1 MLGNKSRDIFRNTM
15 YKWKGLEIHAEGEGI
30 SPSLS
35 RQVNL
40 LGTLL
45 GHSVRT
51 QAGEQIYEKIEQ
63 YRLRLKEAYLQND
76 AALRLEVLEEM
87 KSLNETELDW
97 LLRAFKAF
105 FHLANKAEQEEIT
118 RINRERDAQ
127 ETADAP
133 RADSIQEAVWH
144 LKNEKFTF
152 EDVQALIHALDIQ
165 PTLTAHPTEA
175 RRRSVLYIQQ
185 RITEYL
191 RALNRVDLTP
201 AERDETIEAT
211 YNQIALLLNTDD
223 VRSAEITVKDEIR
236 NGLYFF
242 ITSIWDVIPDII
254 KDIRRAGELYY
265 ERPFEVNAPIRYR
278 SWIGG
283 DRDGNPK
290 VTHDV
295 TRFAIIEQ
303 RETAIELFRTG
314 LQDLRRELS
323 ISDRQVEVPSGFREQ
338 VLKEVDRYALPGD
351 VRDLYR
357 HELYRLKVN
366 CMLEKLEYA
375 RLSTHENLL
384 KAPENLYTTRA
395 FIDDLLSI
403 DTALRQTGFAEV
415 AENGMLQRLLS
426 QARTFGFS
434 LTALDIRQH
443 SRVYG
448 ETVEELLR
456 HAGVNRAYSNLR
468 EEQKIDL
475 LMGELSNPR
484 PLIPVMAPISDES
497 RELLLTLNL
506 VRKALH
512 SDPASIGSLIV
523 SMTHHVSH
531 VLELLLLCK
540 ETGLWEYNEGNIR
553 SMVDVVPLFE
563 TIDDLERSGKL
574 MEALYTNPIYEMQLK
589 ARGYFQE
596 IMLGY
601 SDSNKDGG
609 YWMAN
614 WALHKAQK
622 ELAQVSLKHDVDL
635 RLFHGRGGTVGRGG
649 GRANQAVTA
658 LPPECHNGRIRF
670 TEQGEVISFRYA
682 SKPIAQRHLEQ
693 VVNAMMKSTGRFR
706 KGLHQ
711 QSVPPDETYS
721 DLMEAIST
729 ASMQSY
735 RTLIDDP
742 AFWSWYIQTT
752 PIAHISHLPIASRP
766 ISRKSSDEVDFE
778 GLRAIP
784 WVFAWTQPR
793 YNVPGW
799 YGVGSGLAQAIKDPK
814 ALKVLQKLYK
824 EWNFFTAIL
833 NNAQREMARANLVVS
848 RLYSN
853 DPENDFY
860 ERIHAEYQIAEQAI
874 LQVTG
879 QEELLAQNP
888 VIQKSIRLRNPYT
901 DVLNLLQVEMMQR
914 YKQADAD
921 QKKVLRSLLFSSIN
935 GIAAA
940 MQSTG

>member
-1 MLGNKSRDIFRNTM
+1 M
-15 YKWKGLEIHAEGEGI
+15 YKWNGLEIQAEGEGI

-51 QAGEQIYEKIEQ
+51 QAGEPIYEKIEH
-63 YRLRLKEAYLQND
+63 YRLKLKQAYASDNAD
-76 AALRLEVLEEM
+76 LRHQVLLEM
-87 KSLNETELDW
+87 KELNAHELDW

-118 RINRERDAQ
+118 RINRERDAE
-127 ETADAP
+127 ETPESP
-133 RADSIQEAVWH
+133 RADSIQESVWF
-144 LKNEKFTF
+144 LKSQDFTF
-152 EDVQALIHALDIQ
+152 EEVQELIDTLDIQ

-191 RALNRVDLTP
+191 RTLNRVDLTP
-201 AERDETIEAT
+201 AEREETIDAT

-223 VRSAEITVKDEIR
+223 VRSSEITVRDEVR

-254 KDIRRAGELYY
+254 KDIRKAGDVYY
-265 ERPFEVNAPIRYR
+265 GKPFTVRAPIRYR

-295 TRFAIIEQ
+295 TRFAITEQ
-303 RETAIELFRTG
+303 RETAITLFQKG
-314 LQDLRRELS
+314 LNELRRELS
-323 ISDRQVEVPSGFREQ
+323 ISDRQVAVPEEFRAQTMREVEAYGIEQ
-338 VLKEVDRYALPGD
+338 DVL
-351 VRDLYR
+351 DLYK
-357 HELYRLKVN
+357 HEIYRLKVN
-366 CMLEKLEYA
+366 CILEKIELA
-375 RLSTHENLL
+375 RLTTHENQLRSHD
-384 KAPENLYTTRA
+384 NLYTTEA
-395 FIDDLLSI
+395 FIDDLTRI
-403 DTALRQTGFAEV
+403 DEALRKTGFAEI
-415 AENGMLQRLLS
+415 AENGVLQRLLS

-443 SRVYG
+443 SKVYG

-456 HAGVNRAYSNLR
+456 HAGVCRAYLNLR

-475 LMGELSNPR
+475 LMSELSNPR
-484 PLIPVMAPISDES
+484 PLIPIMAPISDES
-497 RELLLTLNL
+497 RELLNTLNL
-506 VRKALH
+506 VRKALQ
-512 SDPASIGSLIV
+512 SDKKSIGSLII

-531 VLELLLLCK
+531 LLELLLLCK

-563 TIDDLERSGKL
+563 TIDDLERSGEL
-574 MEALYTNPIYEMQLK
+574 MEQLYTNPIYEMQLK

-614 WALHKAQK
+614 WALHKGQK
-622 ELAQVSLKHDVDL
+622 NLAQVSLKHNVDL

-693 VVNAMMKSTGRFR
+693 VVNAMMKSTGKFR
-706 KGLHQ
+706 KGTHLKTT
-711 QSVPPDETYS
+711 PPDETYAG
-721 DLMEAIST
+721 LMEQISA
-729 ASMQSY
+729 ASMKSY
-735 RTLIDDP
+735 RKLIDDE
-742 AFWSWYIQTT
+742 AFWQWYIKTT

-799 YGVGSGLAQAIKDPK
+799 YGVGSGLAEVIKDPK
-814 ALKVLQKLYK
+814 AKKALQKLYK
-824 EWNFFTAIL
+824 EWSFFIAIV

-848 RLYSN
+848 KMYSKDGDN
-853 DPENDFY
+853 VFH
-860 ERIHAEYQIAEQAI
+860 ERITEEFQAAKHAI

-879 QEELLAQNP
+879 QDELLAVNP

-914 YKQADAD
+914 WERADD
-921 QKKVLRSLLFSSIN
+921 EERKMLRSLLFSSIN

>member
-1 MLGNKSRDIFRNTM
+1 M
-15 YKWKGLEIHAEGEGI
+15 YKWNGLEIQAEGEGI
-30 SPSLS
+30 SPTLS
-35 RQVNL
+35 RQINL

-45 GHSVRT
+45 GHAVRT
-51 QAGEQIYEKIEQ
+51 QAGDDIYQQIEYFRKE
-63 YRLRLKEAYLQND
+63 LKQAYQTDNL
-76 AALRLEVLEEM
+76 AERERVLE
-87 KSLNETELDW
+87 SIAGLSHHELDW
-97 LLRAFKAF
+97 LLRSFKAF

-118 RINRERDAQ
+118 RINRERDAA
-127 ETADAP
+127 ETPDAP
-133 RADSIQEAVWH
+133 RADSIQEAVGF
-144 LKNEKFTF
+144 LKKNKFTF
-152 EDVQALIHALDIQ
+152 EEVQQVLDSLDIQ

-185 RITEYL
+185 RITEHL
-191 RALNRVDLTP
+191 RTLNRQDITP
-201 AERDETIEAT
+201 AERESVIDAT

-223 VRSAEITVKDEIR
+223 VRSSEITVQDEVR

-242 ITSIWDVIPDII
+242 ITSIWDVIPDILR
-254 KDIRRAGELYY
+254 DIQKAGEVYY
-265 ERPFEVNAPIRYR
+265 DKPFTLKAPLKYR

-295 TRFAIIEQ
+295 TRFALVEQ
-303 RETAIELFRTG
+303 RETAVKLFKKGLEELR
-314 LQDLRRELS
+314 QELS
-323 ISDRQVEVPSGFREQ
+323 ISDRQVAVPDGFVKQ
-338 VLKEVDRYALPGD
+338 VNQD
-351 VRDLYR
+351 VAACKPDAASIDLYK
-357 HELYRLKVN
+357 HEPFRMKVT
-366 CMLEKLEYA
+366 CMLIKLERA
-375 RLSTHENLL
+375 RLHSHNNQPRSGEAIYSTDH
-384 KAPENLYTTRA
+384 
-395 FIDDLLSI
+395 FMDDLQAI
-403 DTALRQTGFAEV
+403 DKALRASGFAEI
-415 AENGMLQRLLS
+415 ARNGVLHRLIS
-426 QARTFGFS
+426 QASTFGFS

-443 SRVYG
+443 SKVYG

-456 HAGVNRAYSNLR
+456 HAGVTRNYGQLR

-475 LMGELSNPR
+475 LMTELSNPR
-484 PLIPVMAPISDES
+484 PLIPVLAPISDES
-497 RELLLTLNL
+497 RELLNTLNL
-506 VRKALH
+506 VRKALQT
-512 SDPASIGSLIV
+512 DPNSVGSLII

-531 VLELLLLCK
+531 LLEVLLLCK
-540 ETGLWEYNEGNIR
+540 ETALWRYNEGNIR

-563 TIDDLERSGKL
+563 TIDDLQRAGAL
-574 MEALYTNPIYEMQLK
+574 MEKLYTNPIYEMQLK

-622 ELAQVSLKHDVDL
+622 QLAQVSLKHKIDL

-693 VVNAMMKSTGRFR
+693 VVNAMIKSTGAFKKQESNRA
-706 KGLHQ
+706 
-711 QSVPPDETYS
+711 PAPDDTYYE
-721 DLMEAIST
+721 LMEELSDR
-729 ASMQSY
+729 SMKAY
-735 RTLIDDP
+735 RELIDHP
-742 AFWSWYIQTT
+742 NFWSWYIKTT

-799 YGVGSGLAQAIKDPK
+799 YGVGTALAELAKDTK
-814 ALKVLQKLYK
+814 AKKVMRKLYQD
-824 EWNFFTAIL
+824 WSFFTAVV
-833 NNAQREMARANLVVS
+833 NNAQREMARANLPVS
-848 RLYSN
+848 KMYTHGEA
-853 DPENDFY
+853 DPF
-860 ERIHAEYQIAEQAI
+860 HAMIVAEFEKAQKAI
-874 LQVTG
+874 LEITG
-879 QEELLAQNP
+879 QDELLAVNP

-901 DVLNLLQVEMMQR
+901 DVLNLLQIDMMKRWESAGEQER
-914 YKQADAD
+914 GE
-921 QKKVLRSLLFSSIN
+921 LRKLLFSSIN